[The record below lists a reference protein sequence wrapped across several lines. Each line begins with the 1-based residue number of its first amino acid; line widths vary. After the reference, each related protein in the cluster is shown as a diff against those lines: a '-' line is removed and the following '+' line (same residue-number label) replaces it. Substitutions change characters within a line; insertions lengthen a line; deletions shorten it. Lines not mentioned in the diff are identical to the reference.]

1 MNKRNTPVIATIVAA
16 VLCGLPGLFGLCF
29 GSTTLLAGF
38 MPGAQI
44 DIFGSTDQASA
55 TTLGLLVL
63 CMSII
68 MIAMPVIVW
77 FVTRRRREPPPSD
90 NEPLP
95 PAS

>member
-1 MNKRNTPVIATIVAA
+1 VNRNQSMFATLVAA

-38 MPGAQI
+38 MPGARI
-44 DIFGSTDQASA
+44 DILGSTEQASA
-55 TTLGLLVL
+55 VTLGLLVL

-68 MIAMPVIVW
+68 MTAMPVIIW

-90 NEPLP
+90 HEPLP
-95 PAS
+95 PTS